1 MADLR
6 SKFIEDYAGGLLN
19 VSRQELASTGQVL
32 SQDGLLTGGTLFVED
47 GTGTKSGLK
56 LGASLC
62 EVIDPTTDQGVV
74 NVRYADRTYASVRD
88 LKIFSTAIASA
99 QAALSDASSVS
110 LTNLE
115 NAFELLE
122 TEQDNINKKFDDR
135 SELINAR
142 LEELEE
148 IPSLQGQINELNAL
162 AQLTSTRVTS
172 LEAGASEA
180 GASEAGASIDLKNVT
195 SGITLSTGSS
205 QQDPD
210 SKKINSLVFKG
221 FNSKAFA
228 TCAEIYS
235 EVDDP
240 LVYDPVNTE
249 THGVPGSL
257 HFSVTK
263 QGATSPVQRM
273 RIDQQGAFAIQS
285 TASCLFVS
293 SESAV
298 GGTNAVFIGRHS
310 ATTFPSGTVTSYIWT
325 NGGLANYQSNNSDLS
340 DIREKKNIEPL
351 DSTWDKVKS
360 WELKKYH
367 YNFDED
373 SSDKRYGVIAQDLE
387 ETCPD
392 LVTIWNEDNAENAK
406 LGVKAQQMD
415 WMAIRTLQEAQLK
428 IEQLEAKVAALE
440 AAG

>member
-47 GTGTKSGLK
+47 GTGTKSGLR

-122 TEQDNINKKFDDR
+122 TEQDNMNKKFDDR
-135 SELINAR
+135 SELINTR

-172 LEAGASEA
+172 LEAGAESSLNRIGSYIRTGGNNNTA
-180 GASEAGASIDLKNVT
+180 GIDFYKTRGADANLAGSLRIEDPIGTISFFGSDGNQKVLGSA
-195 SGITLSTGSS
+195 ITAKAGTAWDNDERSTYIGFSWAGNTESGSS
-205 QQDPD
+205 QIPAEWIQFGKPAEQGDEIGP
-210 SKKINSLVFKG
+210 KTITLTNPPEVVTARPNVQINTSGQIVKG
-221 FNSKAFA
+221 
-228 TCAEIYS
+228 
-235 EVDDP
+235 V
-240 LVYDPVNTE
+240 V
-249 THGVPGSL
+249 GV
-257 HFSVTK
+257 T
-263 QGATSPVQRM
+263 
-273 RIDQQGAFAIQS
+273 
-285 TASCLFVS
+285 
-293 SESAV
+293 
-298 GGTNAVFIGRHS
+298 
-310 ATTFPSGTVTSYIWT
+310 
-325 NGGLANYQSNNSDLS
+325 LA
-340 DIREKKNIEPL
+340 
-351 DSTWDKVKS
+351 
-360 WELKKYH
+360 ELK
-367 YNFDED
+367 
-373 SSDKRYGVIAQDLE
+373 S
-387 ETCPD
+387 
-392 LVTIWNEDNAENAK
+392 
-406 LGVKAQQMD
+406 
-415 WMAIRTLQEAQLK
+415 
-428 IEQLEAKVAALE
+428 AALASE
-440 AAG
+440 TYGEFRTAIGNLT